1 MEMCSVGISVGRSK
15 LCQSSS
21 DFMLKPKLKPA
32 AINLF
37 SRQTCP
43 GFVYTGFVQTQV
55 TFRAMH
61 CHAMPISTRAP
72 VNITY
77 FREF

>member
-1 MEMCSVGISVGRSK
+1 MEMCPVGISFGRSK

-32 AINLF
+32 AVTACLVG
-37 SRQTCP
+37 RHAL
-43 GFVYTGFVQTQV
+43 VLYTGFVQTQV
-55 TFRAMH
+55 AIRAMH
-61 CHAMPISTRAP
+61 CHAMPISSRAP
-72 VNITY
+72 VTIIY